1 MQGNAVARPLLW
13 FTDVFWLGRRAVP
26 QLIFGGVFER
36 HPQLRLVLT
45 EQRVGWV
52 VETLDEFES
61 VYINATS
68 LDRRSSPLPLPAPSL
83 LTDPIEVKK
92 LVPKHPREYWTKNC
106 FISGS
111 TLAPFEAAMR
121 HEVGIHNLMWGSD
134 YPHVEGTW
142 PHTPL
147 ALRHAFADVPEDE
160 ARLILGETAL
170 QVYGL
175 DPIELRTIADQ
186 IGPRPEELAR
196 STDESELPALRS
208 YAFRTGGSFH

>member
-1 MQGNAVARPLLW
+1 
-13 FTDVFWLGRRAVP
+13 
-26 QLIFGGVFER
+26 
-36 HPQLRLVLT
+36 
-45 EQRVGWV
+45 
-52 VETLDEFES
+52 
-61 VYINATS
+61 
-68 LDRRSSPLPLPAPSL
+68 
-83 LTDPIEVKK
+83 
-92 LVPKHPREYWTKNC
+92 
-106 FISGS
+106 
-111 TLAPFEAAMR
+111 
-121 HEVGIHNLMWGSD
+121 
-134 YPHVEGTW
+134 VEGTW

-175 DPIELRTIADQ
+175 DPIELRTIADR